1 MRISDWS
8 SGVCSSELAPIL
20 WHRRAHQDAVLE
32 QPRQPVGEDVAR
44 DPQFGLEFLE
54 MMQFVEGG
62 AQDEELPALTHRL
75 ECRRQAAFGQ
85 IPKRLAQF
93 ITHRRAA
100 YPTLRGLGMGY
111 KFSLA
116 TRMCSN

>member
-8 SGVCSSELAPIL
+8 SDVCSSDL
-20 WHRRAHQDAVLE
+20 
-32 QPRQPVGEDVAR
+32 QPVGEDVAR

-62 AQDEELPALTHRL
+62 AQDEERPALTNRL
-75 ECRRQAAFGQ
+75 ECRRQTAFGQ

-111 KFSLA
+111 KTSLA
-116 TRMCSN
+116 PHMFSNWVDRKSTRLISSH